1 MTLHRSNKPA
11 LWLLAA
17 ALTILAVTILATSAM
32 TAPAPA
38 HAQAGSGAIPSI
50 TLESNEP
57 GKLGITWETPDP
69 TPTDYR
75 LSWAHSSP
83 GFLSYKNPN
92 EAQRANLY
100 PDGGVNTLTLD
111 DLTPGQTYKV
121 QLRACY
127 YNADRSVREWSGPWT
142 STATQ
147 RVKDNPPAAPSGL
160 TLSFVEHNTLTLTL
174 NDPQDRNIT
183 GYRIQRGTDANSL
196 HTIEPNTGGP
206 SANYTDSTVVAE
218 TTYHYAVQAMSQDGN
233 GARSI
238 TSGTTPAEPQSD
250 ETSIVQAAPAQQTTN
265 DATLSGLTVSP
276 RNIIGF
282 TADRTTYE
290 VGVASTVTQA
300 TITAT
305 KSDSGADVAYSGTD
319 ADNAAD
325 GHQVDLSAGRNEV
338 TVTVTA
344 QDTTT
349 IKTYRVRVNRG
360 VTDDYGWKAALD
372 LDGLKAARN
381 NDPYG
386 IWSDG
391 TTMWVADFDD
401 NKIYAYNTDGTGD
414 SAKDFDT
421 LSAAGNN
428 SPYGIWSDGM
438 TMWVADIADDK
449 LYAYRMSDQSRDSGQ
464 DFDTL
469 DAAGNTFP
477 GGIWSDGTTMWVAD
491 ITDDK
496 LYAYRLSDTVRDSGK
511 DFGTLS
517 AAGNR
522 EPFGIW
528 SDDTTIWVVDSADD
542 KIYAYNT
549 DGTRDS
555 GKDFGTLDAAGNNT
569 PYGIW
574 SDGTTMWVADF
585 DDDKVYSYNM
595 PPSADDAT
603 LSALTVSPRNIIGF
617 TADRTTY
624 EVGVASTVTQAT
636 IAATANGPGAM
647 VSYSGTDADNA
658 ADGHQVDLSAGR
670 NEVTVTVT
678 AEDTTTIKTY
688 RVRVNRGVTDDYG
701 WKAALDLGRP
711 EGRPQ
716 Q

>member
-1 MTLHRSNKPA
+1 
-11 LWLLAA
+11 
-17 ALTILAVTILATSAM
+17 
-32 TAPAPA
+32 
-38 HAQAGSGAIPSI
+38 
-50 TLESNEP
+50 
-57 GKLGITWETPDP
+57 
-69 TPTDYR
+69 
-75 LSWAHSSP
+75 
-83 GFLSYKNPN
+83 
-92 EAQRANLY
+92 
-100 PDGGVNTLTLD
+100 
-111 DLTPGQTYKV
+111 
-121 QLRACY
+121 
-127 YNADRSVREWSGPWT
+127 
-142 STATQ
+142 
-147 RVKDNPPAAPSGL
+147 
-160 TLSFVEHNTLTLTL
+160 
-174 NDPQDRNIT
+174 
-183 GYRIQRGTDANSL
+183 
-196 HTIEPNTGGP
+196 
-206 SANYTDSTVVAE
+206 
-218 TTYHYAVQAMSQDGN
+218 
-233 GARSI
+233 
-238 TSGTTPAEPQSD
+238 
-250 ETSIVQAAPAQQTTN
+250 
-265 DATLSGLTVSP
+265 
-276 RNIIGF
+276 
-282 TADRTTYE
+282 
-290 VGVASTVTQA
+290 
-300 TITAT
+300 
-305 KSDSGADVAYSGTD
+305 
-319 ADNAAD
+319 
-325 GHQVDLSAGRNEV
+325 
-338 TVTVTA
+338 
-344 QDTTT
+344 
-349 IKTYRVRVNRG
+349 
-360 VTDDYGWKAALD
+360 
-372 LDGLKAARN
+372 
-381 NDPYG
+381 
-386 IWSDG
+386 
-391 TTMWVADFDD
+391 MWVADFDD

-438 TMWVADIADDK
+438 TMWVADISDDK

-678 AEDTTTIKTY
+678 AQEARRRWTTRCRSTGGLLTP
-688 RVRVNRGVTDDYG
+688 T
-701 WKAALDLGRP
+701 AGRRAP
-711 EGRPQ
+711 TWTA
-716 Q
+716 